1 MHNNILNVSFKTCF
15 EIIARCYNNTV
26 MKEFANEIIEILKK
40 ADDLVIRFLK
50 SIVDDPNTF
59 EIILEL
65 LIECSDSTAKSNT
78 AHLCK
83 YLLSRAKIIERQ
95 ALLEDL

>member
-26 MKEFANEIIEILKK
+26 MKEF
-40 ADDLVIRFLK
+40 LK
-50 SIVDDPNTF
+50 SIVDDLNTF

-83 YLLSRAKIIERQ
+83 YLLARAKIIERQ